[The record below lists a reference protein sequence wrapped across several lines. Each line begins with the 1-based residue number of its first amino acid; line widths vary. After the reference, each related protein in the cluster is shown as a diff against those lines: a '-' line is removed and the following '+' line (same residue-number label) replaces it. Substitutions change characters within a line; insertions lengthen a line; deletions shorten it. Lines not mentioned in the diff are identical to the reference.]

1 MNFYSIQKLNEG
13 NFTST
18 NRHACSR
25 YGNWFSSCQMKWYCF
40 YAVLFSGCLRHLR
53 FLPIVYSCW
62 HVQITVGNV
71 SGMFVIFIK
80 LHGSPDECFFLIDKT
95 KCKHNKYFCLICES
109 KCSWKGYPL
118 EPKKINKQQNFS
130 NYYMSCV

>member
-1 MNFYSIQKLNEG
+1 MAFFVVLFNQPNHK
-13 NFTST
+13 T
-18 NRHACSR
+18 NKFWRKPLR
-25 YGNWFSSCQMKWYCF
+25 FLLTKVTGQMVTCF
-40 YAVLFSGCLRHLR
+40 CAVLFSGWLRHLR

-80 LHGSPDECFFLIDKT
+80 LYGSPDECFFLIDKT

-118 EPKKINKQQNFS
+118 ELKKINKQQNFS